1 MAMKMDPIQEAAAKL
16 LFGTPDTYRVGKRE
30 TKPDDR
36 EGKTRLTVRFD
47 PSTLTL
53 SAPTGRRT
61 KLPGA
66 TLLHYVEEPA
76 QTPTGGRYTRR
87 ALTVRTSD
95 GRKWFGT
102 MKNGTDIVKL
112 RLAPNGE

>member
-1 MAMKMDPIQEAAAKL
+1 MKMDRTQEAAAKL
-16 LFGTPDTYRVGKRE
+16 LFSTQNTYRVSQRE
-30 TKPDDR
+30 TKEDDR

-66 TLLHYVEEPA
+66 TLLHYIEAPA
-76 QTPTGGRYTRR
+76 QTPTGGRYTKR

-102 MKNGTDIVKL
+102 MKNGTDVVKL